1 MAMSVPGATA
11 SDMGLGMDLQDQVKA
26 ETDEERKKRMRQAM
40 LARTTGVPGAGP
52 LAGASALGLGMAGGS
67 TAAGFGPSGY

>member
-1 MAMSVPGATA
+1 MADP
-11 SDMGLGMDLQDQVKA
+11 
-26 ETDEERKKRMRQAM
+26 DEERKKRLRQAM

>member
-11 SDMGLGMDLQDQVKA
+11 SDMGLGMDLQDQVKT

-40 LARTTGVPGAGP
+40 LARTTGVPGA
-52 LAGASALGLGMAGGS
+52 SALGLGMAGGS